1 MTAPA
6 PVAPIA
12 LLDPADFE
20 QALPGLAELLAATV
34 ADGASLGFHAPF
46 GPAEAADWWRTQ
58 RAELA
63 AGDLL
68 LWRASGPGGCAG
80 TVSLRLT
87 RKPNGRHRA
96 ELVKLMVHPAARRQ
110 GLAARLLAT
119 AEAAAAERGITLL
132 VLDTEAGS
140 GAEGLYRAAGW
151 TGFGT
156 VPGYATDPAGVPHDG
171 SFYYK
176 QLS

>member
-1 MTAPA
+1 MSA
-6 PVAPIA
+6 VA
-12 LLDPADFE
+12 LLDPAGFE
-20 QALPGLAELLAATV
+20 AALPGLAELLAATV
-34 ADGASLGFHAPF
+34 AGGASLGFRLPF
-46 GPAEAADWWRTQ
+46 DPSGAADWWRTQ
-58 RAELA
+58 QPALA

-68 LWRASGPGGCAG
+68 LWTAAGPDRCAG
-80 TVSLRLT
+80 TVALQLT
-87 RKPNGRHRA
+87 RKANGSHRA
-96 ELVKLMVHPAARRQ
+96 EVVKLMVHPTARRQ

-151 TGFGT
+151 TRFGT
-156 VPGYATDPAGVPHDG
+156 VPGYATDPAGRPHDG

-176 QLS
+176 QLAGGG